1 MVTRTTT
8 QDYEQSSEAGRERN
22 VPVPWSRLTDAT
34 PTLGDPFQAT
44 GLVAGSTFCGTVI
57 NPGVVTTDEMIISNV
72 ADGAIFRHNV
82 RNVLTWVGGPAE
94 ATWGPINL
102 GNPVFYDAQEDT
114 ANGIKLSTSPLNSAG
129 AANTLFGHVVLMQD
143 EDSSDFPKGAALV
156 ASTHVCA
163 VMQV

>member
-22 VPVPWSRLTDAT
+22 VPIPWARLTDAT

-44 GLVAGSTFCGTVI
+44 GLVAGATFCGTVI
-57 NPGVVTTDEMIISNV
+57 NPGTAADPVIIGYT

-102 GNPVFYDAQEDT
+102 GDPVFYDAEEDT
-114 ANGIKLSTSPLNSAG
+114 ANGVKLSTSPLTSTA
-129 AANTLFGHVVLMQD
+129 AANTLFGHIVLMQD
-143 EDSSDFPKGAALV
+143 EDASDFPKGAALV
-156 ASTHVCA
+156 GSTHVCA